1 MIAKSITIC
10 ILATAITNVLC
21 LIPANEGIEILI
33 PMPISQQSARR
44 ERTNLRRGILWHKP
58 SNTTSTCPIRF
69 DGILGGCSDC
79 KVFATDDYVFKRIFG
94 NKEQVKDFVQQILVG
109 ENKIFP
115 HGSKIKTIHFGP
127 TEHIQNH
134 ETTDAMRMIVDVEL
148 ETSTEIYMIEIQG
161 NMLPGEA
168 KYFFKR
174 VQFYATLAYSHQI
187 VEGSIKPDGK
197 SSMRDY
203 STAKKVISISIIER
217 NSQPF
222 PQDSGC
228 VQIHRILNVDT
239 GQCIMQS
246 VAFVI
251 IELCKFNWNIDGLTA
266 DAKDWLHL
274 LSTSDVSY
282 AYTNPHVKSAVKTMI
297 HIRDKE
303 YVTYVKD
310 RIEQE
315 YMYIKEKAFEQQYL
329 TERKRRIAAEA
340 KRKAA
345 EAKLKKERKR
355 RIAAD
360 KASAAV
366 GGLPPPTE
374 VDSSSEG
381 EHSSVENGDEEVVTE
396 MYTFGAD
403 DEMQEEESGLEARS
417 RASRL
422 CLHRPR
428 EQHKV
433 LLPRGFQAPSVA
445 TRRGWLVA
453 RRVAQRSPPRGDRG
467 LRLGAR
473 AHTHTLSMMLWS
485 YGGGRQ
491 RCRQGLRRQRRQR
504 HRRRQGRRRRRYVTS
519 ESSSFQAVTVMLKC
533 FNFTYRYYGVVC
545 KVRNL

>member
-44 ERTNLRRGILWHKP
+44 ERTNLRRGILWHNP
-58 SNTTSTCPIRF
+58 TNTTSTCPSRC
-69 DGILGGCSDC
+69 DGIFGGCLDC
-79 KVFATDDYVFKRIFG
+79 KVVATDDYVFKRMFG
-94 NKEQVKDFVQQILVG
+94 NKEQVKDFLQQILVG

-115 HGSKIKTIHFGP
+115 HGSKIKTIHFGS

-134 ETTDAMRMIVDVEL
+134 ETTDAKRMIVDVEL

-174 VQFYATLAYSHQI
+174 VQFNATLAYSHQI

-345 EAKLKKERKR
+345 EAKRKAAEAKLKNERKR

-396 MYTFGAD
+396 MNTFGAD
-403 DEMQEEESGLEARS
+403 DEMQEEESGLEAQQDS
-417 RASRL
+417 RASTSSGSASTG
-422 CLHRPR
+422 H
-428 EQHKV
+428 
-433 LLPRGFQAPSVA
+433 ASS
-445 TRRGWLVA
+445 TRYCFRAVFRRRRWPLS
-453 RRVAQRSPPRGDRG
+453 RVAQRSPPRGDRG

-473 AHTHTLSMMLWS
+473 AHTHAFYDAL
-485 YGGGRQ
+485 
-491 RCRQGLRRQRRQR
+491 GL
-504 HRRRQGRRRRRYVTS
+504 
-519 ESSSFQAVTVMLKC
+519 
-533 FNFTYRYYGVVC
+533 
-545 KVRNL
+545 

>member
-1 MIAKSITIC
+1 MIAKSITIHTVC
-10 ILATAITNVLC
+10 ILATAITSVRC
-21 LIPANEGIEILI
+21 LIPANEGLEILI
-33 PMPISQQSARR
+33 PMPISQQPARC

-161 NMLPGEA
+161 NMLPGKA
-168 KYFFKR
+168 KHFFKR

-187 VEGSIKPDGK
+187 VEGSFKPDGK

-203 STAKKVISISIIER
+203 STAKKVISISILGR
-217 NSQPF
+217 NSQQF

-251 IELCKFNWNIDGLTA
+251 IELCKFNWNIDELTA

-297 HIRDKE
+297 HSDKE
-303 YVTYVKD
+303 YCTYVKD

-315 YMYIKEKAFEQQYL
+315 SMYIKEKACEQQYL
-329 TERKRRIAAEA
+329 AERERRIAEEA

-345 EAKLKKERKR
+345 EAKLKNERKR

-396 MYTFGAD
+396 MNTFGAD
-403 DEMQEEESGLEARS
+403 DEMQEEERGLEAQQDS
-417 RASRL
+417 RASTSSGSASTGHASSTRYCFRAVFRRRRSPPDVGGL
-422 CLHRPR
+422 QLAVSRS
-428 EQHKV
+428 
-433 LLPRGFQAPSVA
+433 AP
-445 TRRGWLVA
+445 
-453 RRVAQRSPPRGDRG
+453 PPRGDRG

-473 AHTHTLSMMLWS
+473 AHTHTLTMMLWS

-504 HRRRQGRRRRRYVTS
+504 HRRRQERRRRRYATS
-519 ESSSFQAVTVMLKC
+519 ESSSVQAVTVM
-533 FNFTYRYYGVVC
+533 
-545 KVRNL
+545 